1 MVKYQIE
8 TLSKKCI
15 LNGKTM
21 FQFLFSS
28 LMIFMHTNYKN
39 TIRMDWYEMNIF
51 SNQSNVFQGFKSSSF
66 CLKIWKPFYIKFI
79 ICEIWNWLVDL
90 WLRAWALSTAW
101 ETCSW
106 EKLSDLS
113 RVFRAERLDLSIGFE
128 IRSWIIL
135 QSSTAK
141 LNGVSKF

>member
-1 MVKYQIE
+1 MKYQIE

-28 LMIFMHTNYKN
+28 LMIFMHTNYEN

-79 ICEIWNWLVDL
+79 KCEIWNYWET
-90 WLRAWALSTAW
+90 R

-113 RVFRAERLDLSIGFE
+113 RVFRERLNLSIGFE